1 VNPWWVAARPYT
13 LPAAV
18 VPVLVGSG
26 TAVGVGTWR
35 LDAFLAALIGSI
47 AIQVS
52 ANFANDVSDAAR
64 GADSAARTGPPRM
77 VASGVISPARMWTA
91 VWVSITVAGLAGT
104 YLIVVAG
111 WVVALIG
118 VGSILAMLGYVGGP
132 VPYGY
137 RGLGEV
143 FVFVFFGVVA
153 TAGSRYVHDQAVPM
167 AAWLLSIPV
176 GLMVTAILVAN
187 NLRDIATDT
196 SAGKRTLAVIIGPG
210 NTRHLFV
217 GLVWGTFGL
226 VAAFATLN
234 WIPREATLA
243 LLVSP
248 LVLPVVRAARI
259 RSDGPGLIMALK
271 GTARLHLL
279 VGIALALGAA
289 LG

>member
-1 VNPWWVAARPYT
+1 
-13 LPAAV
+13 
-18 VPVLVGSG
+18 
-26 TAVGVGTWR
+26 
-35 LDAFLAALIGSI
+35 
-47 AIQVS
+47 
-52 ANFANDVSDAAR
+52 
-64 GADSAARTGPPRM
+64 
-77 VASGVISPARMWTA
+77 
-91 VWVSITVAGLAGT
+91 
-104 YLIVVAG
+104 
-111 WVVALIG
+111 
-118 VGSILAMLGYVGGP
+118 
-132 VPYGY
+132 
-137 RGLGEV
+137 
-143 FVFVFFGVVA
+143 
-153 TAGSRYVHDQAVPM
+153 
-167 AAWLLSIPV
+167 
-176 GLMVTAILVAN
+176 VAN